1 MFIGSLSFWDKTKSI
16 ISLLVVKDR
25 LNRFGYLNFTFSQ
38 QKESNICSEIFISK
52 RYSKWIVLN
61 LSSFLTKS
69 KKS

>member
-52 RYSKWIVLN
+52 RYSK
-61 LSSFLTKS
+61 
-69 KKS
+69 